1 LIEEIYVSDPR
12 EMQRS
17 LTSDVVAHGA
27 NSWGAQERYYDELER
42 EVIEQEL
49 CEWEGLAGE

>member
-1 LIEEIYVSDPR
+1 MSDPR